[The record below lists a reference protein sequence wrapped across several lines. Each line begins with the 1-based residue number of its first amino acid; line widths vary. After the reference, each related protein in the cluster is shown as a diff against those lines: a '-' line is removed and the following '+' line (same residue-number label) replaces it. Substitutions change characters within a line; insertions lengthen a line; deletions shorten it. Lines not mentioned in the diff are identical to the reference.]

1 MIDYEKAVLLLMV
14 NNIESFETTCLRSE
28 YFLNNNYSKLFK
40 SMQEGLI
47 LLFLTTAIQ
56 NTTMNDISDFISS
69 VGFPIVVCLLMIY
82 QQQKMSDS
90 YIQIVDSLKELISD
104 NTKAINLLIERAK
117 ENDGKMIE
125 MVRGAIKT
133 DENEQETK

>member
-1 MIDYEKAVLLLMV
+1 
-14 NNIESFETTCLRSE
+14 
-28 YFLNNNYSKLFK
+28 
-40 SMQEGLI
+40 MQEELI

-133 DENEQETK
+133 DENGEETK